1 MRNLELLVT
10 ALLVALFVLPASL
23 ADASVAPPTASAVP
37 SAKLF
42 LSVGVDPGGNVRFA
56 PATILIPQVNL
67 TLNVTFYNNY
77 TTPGMNHTF
86 TIFNADMTLIEIS
99 TGDVAPGAN
108 ASIEFHINTM
118 TNITYRNVSFSP
130 EATAQGIRWFCIPHR
145 QAGMLGEILL
155 AGFTPLAPQKGIN
168 LRAYWI
174 GIIGIAATL
183 AWTGISYFVIKS
195 SSRHQK
201 GHREHIRKGLP

>member
-37 SAKLF
+37 SAKLSV
-42 LSVGVDPGGNVRFA
+42 SVGVDPGGNVRFA

-77 TTPGMNHTF
+77 TTPGMKHTF
-86 TIFNADMTLIEIS
+86 TIFNADM
-99 TGDVAPGAN
+99 P
-108 ASIEFHINTM
+108 
-118 TNITYRNVSFSP
+118 R
-130 EATAQGIRWFCIPHR
+130 
-145 QAGMLGEILL
+145 
-155 AGFTPLAPQKGIN
+155 
-168 LRAYWI
+168 I

>member
-37 SAKLF
+37 SAKLSV
-42 LSVGVDPGGNVRFA
+42 SVGVDPGGNVRFA

-99 TGDVAPGAN
+99 
-108 ASIEFHINTM
+108 
-118 TNITYRNVSFSP
+118 R
-130 EATAQGIRWFCIPHR
+130 ATAKHATAWRLSDLRQTAGSAASRIGVPIDATRPMRSHLRFCGRSATYCRRRVPR
-145 QAGMLGEILL
+145 FGADGAARG
-155 AGFTPLAPQKGIN
+155 P
-168 LRAYWI
+168 
-174 GIIGIAATL
+174 IAR
-183 AWTGISYFVIKS
+183 S
-195 SSRHQK
+195 SCVA
-201 GHREHIRKGLP
+201 

>member
-37 SAKLF
+37 SAKLSV
-42 LSVGVDPGGNVRFA
+42 SVGVDPGGNVRFA

-86 TIFNADMTLIEIS
+86 TIFNADMTLIEVS
-99 TGDVAPGAN
+99 TGDDAPGGN

-118 TNITYRNVSFSP
+118 TNITYRNVSFTP

-145 QAGMLGEILL
+145 QAGLVGEILL
-155 AGFTPLAPQKGIN
+155 AGFPAPGPQKGN
-168 LRAYWI
+168 HLRAYLS
-174 GIIGIAATL
+174 GL
-183 AWTGISYFVIKS
+183 TGVHPTQDWAGLSFFVLKS
-195 SSRHQK
+195 SAPHQQ
-201 GHREHIRKGLP
+201 GQRQPLRE